1 VRESGAEG
9 KLLLDQN
16 LAEEAVLLPD
26 GKCQPR
32 DADGD
37 CADDVGE
44 GFGHIVG
51 VSYAGFWVEAITFAS
66 LSLLEDHCSP
76 DHQGPF
82 LDGFFPRRMRHP
94 KA

>member
-1 VRESGAEG
+1 MRESSAEG

-51 VSYAGFWVEAITFAS
+51 VSYAGFWVEATSKLCINVFRQSSLQCAFPAS
-66 LSLLEDHCSP
+66 I
-76 DHQGPF
+76 
-82 LDGFFPRRMRHP
+82 R
-94 KA
+94 KTY